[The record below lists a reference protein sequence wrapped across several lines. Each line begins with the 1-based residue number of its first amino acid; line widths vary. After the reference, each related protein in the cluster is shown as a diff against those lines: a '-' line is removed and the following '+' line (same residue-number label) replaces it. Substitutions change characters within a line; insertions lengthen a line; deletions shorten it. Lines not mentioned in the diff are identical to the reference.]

1 MYSHACACAHAMH
14 TCMLMYVYGTHT
26 HAYMHTYMYA
36 HTCMHKHAHV
46 HIYGTAICES
56 RKSFGGESYVYG
68 TTIDGIKVAQ
78 LNILLELYIAKNF
91 INLGVKYNLEA
102 EWRNRF
108 PGERVLDRVRNTSSS
123 FHPLMLSTFLLHK
136 RMIYLKWQK
145 LTS

>member
-1 MYSHACACAHAMH
+1 MHSHACACAHAMH

-26 HAYMHTYMYA
+26 CIHAHVHVCTHLHA
-36 HTCMHKHAHV
+36 QATHMHKHAHV
-46 HIYGTAICES
+46 HMYGKAISES

-68 TTIDGIKVAQ
+68 TTIDGTKVD
-78 LNILLELYIAKNF
+78 IIAKYF

-108 PGERVLDRVRNTSSS
+108 PGERVLDRVRNTSLS

-145 LTS
+145 PTS